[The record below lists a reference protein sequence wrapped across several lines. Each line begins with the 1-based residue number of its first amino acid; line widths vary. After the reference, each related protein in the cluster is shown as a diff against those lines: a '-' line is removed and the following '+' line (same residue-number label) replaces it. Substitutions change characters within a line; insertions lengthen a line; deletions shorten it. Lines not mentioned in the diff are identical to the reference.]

1 MVGALSRD
9 DVLFDEGGEAMAEME
24 ALGLAERLEGGQL
37 RAATPKDALD
47 RLRSRWLDVF
57 EERIL

>member
-1 MVGALSRD
+1 MGSDREDLLESQQNRCESW
-9 DVLFDEGGEAMAEME
+9 LCEA
-24 ALGLAERLEGGQL
+24 LAERLEGGQL